1 MFHAAR
7 EPVMKFALIILSAVF
22 CSTPLLEAQIS
33 TWKADPVHSEVDFTV
48 RHLGVANVHGRFGV
62 VKATVR
68 YNPADVSKSN
78 VTATVGVNTVE
89 TGEQGRDGE
98 LKSVNF
104 FDVNRYPTAMFSST
118 SVSKNG
124 KGGLWVRGNLTLHGI
139 TKPVILNVQGPSKP
153 VLGPDGKPH
162 SGFSA
167 TTTIDRTAFDIGPN
181 YPVAVVG
188 DQVKLEIDLEII
200 KE

>member
-1 MFHAAR
+1 
-7 EPVMKFALIILSAVF
+7 MKFALVILGAVF
-22 CSTPLLEAQIS
+22 CSTSCVQAQTSI
-33 TWKADPVHSEVDFTV
+33 WKSDPVHSEVDFTV
-48 RHLGVANVHGRFGV
+48 RHLSVANVHGHFGAV
-62 VKATVR
+62 NATVR
-68 YNPADVSKSN
+68 YNPADVGKSN
-78 VTATVGVNTVE
+78 VTATVVINTVE
-89 TGEQGRDGE
+89 TGDPGRDGE
-98 LKSVNF
+98 LKSANF
-104 FDVNRYPTAMFSST
+104 FDANRYPTAMFSST
-118 SVSKNG
+118 GVSKNG

-139 TKPVILNVQGPSKP
+139 TRPVILNVQGPSKP